1 MSGFRVVLD
10 ACALFPIARA
20 DLLLRLAEQGL
31 YVPLWSS
38 RIMVELNRALLR
50 NERATASR
58 AVRRWVCMTEAFPD
72 ALVDNWESLADG
84 IIGIPDEDDRH
95 VVAAAIE
102 GRASVIV
109 TDNIRDFPDLA
120 FNPHGLHAV
129 KTDDF
134 LLDLFDIA
142 PGVVMKCLDAMVA
155 SRSRPP
161 VSFEKLLAD
170 IAKSAPEFSKTVTN
184 YKDNNS

>member
-1 MSGFRVVLD
+1 MCCCGV
-10 ACALFPIARA
+10 A
-20 DLLLRLAEQGL
+20 GL
-31 YVPLWSS
+31 
-38 RIMVELNRALLR
+38 IVELNRALLCS
-50 NERATASR
+50 ERTIAGR
-58 AVRRWVCMTEAFPD
+58 AVQRWVCMTEAFPD

-120 FNPHGLHAV
+120 LNPHGLHAV

-184 YKDNNS
+184 YKDIIS